1 MRERP
6 AATAPVE
13 ATARSTGRQATQST
27 WSSVTCHEDGHS
39 HAVAD
44 GVLAEG
50 GIGSGR
56 FPARCGR
63 LIAPVAL
70 SAPEGPPCPL
80 CG

>member
-1 MRERP
+1 MGERP
-6 AATAPVE
+6 VVTM
-13 ATARSTGRQATQST
+13 TGGSS
-27 WSSVTCHEDGHS
+27 WSEVTCLEDGHS
-39 HAVAD
+39 HVVAD

-50 GIGSGR
+50 GVGSGR

>member
-1 MRERP
+1 MRWQRAA
-6 AATAPVE
+6 AATTTP
-13 ATARSTGRQATQST
+13 RRT
-27 WSSVTCHEDGHS
+27 WSLVTCLEDGHS
-39 HAVAD
+39 HAVPD
-44 GVLAEG
+44 PVLAEG
-50 GIGSGR
+50 GVDSGR

>member
-1 MRERP
+1 MRRRRGPNAGAAP
-6 AATAPVE
+6 AGS
-13 ATARSTGRQATQST
+13 RRT
-27 WSSVTCHEDGHS
+27 WSLVTCIEDGHS

-44 GVLAEG
+44 PVLAEG
-50 GIGSGR
+50 GGGEGR
-56 FPARCGR
+56 IPARCGR

>member
-1 MRERP
+1 MREEP
-6 AATAPVE
+6 AVAA
-13 ATARSTGRQATQST
+13 AAGRAGRAT
-27 WSSVTCHEDGHS
+27 WSSVTCLEDGHS

-70 SAPEGPPCPL
+70 SAPDGPPCPL

>member
-1 MRERP
+1 MRQRRRP
-6 AATAPVE
+6 NAGASTAA
-13 ATARSTGRQATQST
+13 RRT
-27 WSSVTCHEDGHS
+27 WSLVTCIEDGHS

-44 GVLAEG
+44 RVLAEG
-50 GIGSGR
+50 GGGAGR

-70 SAPEGPPCPL
+70 AAPEGPPCPL

>member
-1 MRERP
+1 MREQRGTDAGGSP
-6 AATAPVE
+6 A
-13 ATARSTGRQATQST
+13 GRRT
-27 WSSVTCHEDGHS
+27 WSLVTCIEDGHS

-44 GVLAEG
+44 PVLAEG
-50 GIGSGR
+50 GAGAGR

>member
-1 MRERP
+1 MRRQR
-6 AATAPVE
+6 AAAE
-13 ATARSTGRQATQST
+13 GATPQRT
-27 WSSVTCHEDGHS
+27 WSLVTCLEDGHS

-44 GVLAEG
+44 PVLAEG
-50 GIGSGR
+50 GIDSGR

-70 SAPEGPPCPL
+70 AAPEGPPCPL

>member
-1 MRERP
+1 MRRQRP
-6 AATAPVE
+6 ATPDATP
-13 ATARSTGRQATQST
+13 RRT
-27 WSSVTCHEDGHS
+27 WSLVTCLEDGHS

-44 GVLAEG
+44 PVLAEG
-50 GIGSGR
+50 GGIDSGR